1 MPAVGPSQM
10 PAEPATFRRILAAV
24 RPSQMPAIQEPGR
37 REDSLAALLKTLS
50 RSLSRG
56 TWKQARQRTLEST
69 AATGFTPQ
77 ANTTE
82 LARSY
87 MVMGNIMLI
96 DHKYDAAEAYFD
108 RAVPVLKALPGYH
121 KVQMKPMSGVPIQR
135 SGSDRGRSI
144 AIPMKSRQSST
155 IEPTAK
161 DDRSTQAYPWT
172 GHSHVER
179 RLYIYI
185 YVCTLH
191 NPEEKIMRLLTTRQ
205 LHLGYQV
212 IQRAFRGPNAA

>member
-10 PAEPATFRRILAAV
+10 PAEPATFRRILPAV
-24 RPSQMPAIQEPGR
+24 RPSQMLTIQEPGR
-37 REDSLAALLKTLS
+37 REDLLAALLKTLS

-96 DHKYDAAEAYFD
+96 DYKYDAAEAYFD

-121 KVQMKPMSGVPIQR
+121 KAQMQPMSGVPIQR
-135 SGSDRGRSI
+135 SGSDMGRST
-144 AIPMKSRQSST
+144 AIPMKSRQSSSV
-155 IEPTAK
+155 EPTAK
-161 DDRSTQAYPWT
+161 DDCSTQAYP
-172 GHSHVER
+172 
-179 RLYIYI
+179 
-185 YVCTLH
+185 
-191 NPEEKIMRLLTTRQ
+191 
-205 LHLGYQV
+205 
-212 IQRAFRGPNAA
+212 